1 LSSYLLLAPLIYN
14 YQEITVLQQR
24 FFGIFFLHLF
34 LLFFGLLFSI
44 VLTAY
49 HLRDV
54 STQQHE
60 ADQAVVAC
68 NAGLRPEGTAPQ
80 Q

>member
-1 LSSYLLLAPLIYN
+1 LSGYLLLAPLIYN

-34 LLFFGLLFSI
+34 LLFFWVSFLYR
-44 VLTAY
+44 AY